1 MNQRMLNGAAKSIER
16 HGQME
21 LSRQLKTRREEQG
34 LSQDEV
40 AKAIF
45 VSRQTISNWETDKT
59 YPDVQSL
66 LLLSQLYD
74 TSIDELVR
82 GDAGRIQQVVER
94 DSRKMRLLSYGMIG
108 FSLLAFLFLLGF
120 SLAWPEPSSFAR
132 MSKGNIAGGVTFI
145 VLYAIGFGMAI
156 AIDRLKKK
164 HDIVTYREIDR
175 FLKGEIGEEPD
186 SEGLGAQAS
195 GSWRCGKAPRWRG
208 DWAASC
214 RIIACPRRMSLL
226 FHV

>member
-132 MSKGNIAGGVTFI
+132 MRMGNIAGGVTFI

-156 AIDRLKKK
+156 AIDRMKKK

-186 SEGLGAQAS
+186 SEGLARKHPALGVVVKLLGGAAI
-195 GSWRCGKAPRWRG
+195 G
-208 DWAASC
+208 
-214 RIIACPRRMSLL
+214 LL
-226 FHV
+226 LAGLLLALGG

>member
-1 MNQRMLNGAAKSIER
+1 MLNGAAKSIER

-66 LLLSQLYD
+66 LLLSQLYN

-82 GDAGRIQQVVER
+82 GDAARIQQVVER

-108 FSLLAFLFLLGF
+108 FSLLAFIFLLGF
-120 SLAWPEPSSFAR
+120 SLAWPEPSGFAR
-132 MSKGNIAGGVTFI
+132 MSKGNIAGAITFI

-175 FLKGEIGEEPD
+175 FLKGEIEEEPD
-186 SEGLGAQAS
+186 LQGLSRKHPTLGVVVELLGGAAI
-195 GSWRCGKAPRWRG
+195 G
-208 DWAASC
+208 
-214 RIIACPRRMSLL
+214 LL
-226 FHV
+226 LAGLLLALGG

>member
-1 MNQRMLNGAAKSIER
+1 
-16 HGQME
+16 ME

-40 AKAIF
+40 AKAIL

-66 LLLSQLYD
+66 LLLSQLYN

-82 GDAGRIQQVVER
+82 GDAARIQQVVER

-120 SLAWPEPSSFAR
+120 SLTWPEPSGFAR

-156 AIDRLKKK
+156 GIDRLKKK
-164 HDIVTYREIDR
+164 HDVITYREIDR
-175 FLKGEIGEEPD
+175 FLKGEVADEPD
-186 SEGLGAQAS
+186 SQGLSRKHPALGVVVKLLGGAAI
-195 GSWRCGKAPRWRG
+195 G
-208 DWAASC
+208 
-214 RIIACPRRMSLL
+214 LL
-226 FHV
+226 LAGLLLALGG

>member
-164 HDIVTYREIDR
+164 KHDIVTYREIDR

-186 SEGLGAQAS
+186 SEGLARKHPALGVVVKLLGGAAI
-195 GSWRCGKAPRWRG
+195 G
-208 DWAASC
+208 
-214 RIIACPRRMSLL
+214 LL
-226 FHV
+226 LAGLLLALGG

>member
-108 FSLLAFLFLLGF
+108 FSLLAFLFLLDF

-186 SEGLGAQAS
+186 SEGLARKHPALGVVVKLLGGAAI
-195 GSWRCGKAPRWRG
+195 G
-208 DWAASC
+208 
-214 RIIACPRRMSLL
+214 LL
-226 FHV
+226 LAGLLLALGG

>member
-40 AKAIF
+40 SKAIF

-186 SEGLGAQAS
+186 SEGLARKHPALGVVVKLLGGAAI
-195 GSWRCGKAPRWRG
+195 G
-208 DWAASC
+208 
-214 RIIACPRRMSLL
+214 LL
-226 FHV
+226 LAGLLLALGG

>member
-1 MNQRMLNGAAKSIER
+1 MDYHFSRRMLNGAAKSIER

-66 LLLSQLYD
+66 LLLSQLYN

-82 GDAGRIQQVVER
+82 GDAARIQQVVER

-120 SLAWPEPSSFAR
+120 SLAWPEPSGFAR
-132 MSKGNIAGGVTFI
+132 MSKGNIAGAITFI

-186 SEGLGAQAS
+186 LQGLSRKHPTLGVVVELLGGAAI
-195 GSWRCGKAPRWRG
+195 G
-208 DWAASC
+208 
-214 RIIACPRRMSLL
+214 LL
-226 FHV
+226 LAGLLLALGG

>member
-186 SEGLGAQAS
+186 SEELARKHPALGVVVKLLGGAAIGL
-195 GSWRCGKAPRWRG
+195 
-208 DWAASC
+208 
-214 RIIACPRRMSLL
+214 LL
-226 FHV
+226 AGLLLALGG

>member
-82 GDAGRIQQVVER
+82 GDAARIQQVVGR

-145 VLYAIGFGMAI
+145 VLYTIGFGMAI

-186 SEGLGAQAS
+186 SEGLARKHPALGVVVKLLGGAAI
-195 GSWRCGKAPRWRG
+195 G
-208 DWAASC
+208 
-214 RIIACPRRMSLL
+214 LL
-226 FHV
+226 LAGLLLALEG

>member
-120 SLAWPEPSSFAR
+120 SLAWPEPCSFAR

-186 SEGLGAQAS
+186 SEGLARKHPALGVVVKLLGGAAI
-195 GSWRCGKAPRWRG
+195 G
-208 DWAASC
+208 
-214 RIIACPRRMSLL
+214 LL
-226 FHV
+226 LAGLLLALGG

>member
-66 LLLSQLYD
+66 LLLSQLHD

-186 SEGLGAQAS
+186 SEGLARKHPALGVVVKLLGGAAI
-195 GSWRCGKAPRWRG
+195 G
-208 DWAASC
+208 
-214 RIIACPRRMSLL
+214 LL
-226 FHV
+226 LAGLLLALGG

>member
-175 FLKGEIGEEPD
+175 FLKGEIGEVPD
-186 SEGLGAQAS
+186 SEGLARKHPALGVVVKLLGGAAI
-195 GSWRCGKAPRWRG
+195 G
-208 DWAASC
+208 
-214 RIIACPRRMSLL
+214 LL
-226 FHV
+226 LAGLLLALGG

>member
-1 MNQRMLNGAAKSIER
+1 M
-16 HGQME
+16 
-21 LSRQLKTRREEQG
+21 
-34 LSQDEV
+34 
-40 AKAIF
+40 
-45 VSRQTISNWETDKT
+45 
-59 YPDVQSL
+59 QSL

-164 HDIVTYREIDR
+164 HDIVTYREIDQ
-175 FLKGEIGEEPD
+175 FLKGEVAAEPD
-186 SEGLGAQAS
+186 AEGLARKHPALGVIVKLLAGAAI
-195 GSWRCGKAPRWRG
+195 G
-208 DWAASC
+208 
-214 RIIACPRRMSLL
+214 LL
-226 FHV
+226 LAGLLLALEG

>member
-1 MNQRMLNGAAKSIER
+1 MNQRMRNGAAKSIER

-186 SEGLGAQAS
+186 SEGLARKHPALGVVVKLLGGAAI
-195 GSWRCGKAPRWRG
+195 G
-208 DWAASC
+208 
-214 RIIACPRRMSLL
+214 LL
-226 FHV
+226 LAGLLLALGG

>member
-175 FLKGEIGEEPD
+175 FLKGGD
-186 SEGLGAQAS
+186 WRRARFGRACAQAS

>member
-145 VLYAIGFGMAI
+145 VLYAIGFGMTI

-186 SEGLGAQAS
+186 SEGLARKHPALGVVVKLLGGAAI
-195 GSWRCGKAPRWRG
+195 G
-208 DWAASC
+208 
-214 RIIACPRRMSLL
+214 LL
-226 FHV
+226 LAGLLLALGG

>member
-175 FLKGEIGEEPD
+175 FLKGEIGKEPD
-186 SEGLGAQAS
+186 SEGLARKHPALGVVVKLLGGAAI
-195 GSWRCGKAPRWRG
+195 G
-208 DWAASC
+208 
-214 RIIACPRRMSLL
+214 LL
-226 FHV
+226 LAGLLLALGG

>member
-1 MNQRMLNGAAKSIER
+1 MLNGAAKSIER

-164 HDIVTYREIDR
+164 HDIVTYREIDH

-186 SEGLGAQAS
+186 SQGLSRKHPALGVVVKLVGGAAI
-195 GSWRCGKAPRWRG
+195 GLLL
-208 DWAASC
+208 AA
-214 RIIACPRRMSLL
+214 LL
-226 FHV
+226 LALGG

>member
-186 SEGLGAQAS
+186 SEGLARTHPALGVVVKLLGGAAI
-195 GSWRCGKAPRWRG
+195 G
-208 DWAASC
+208 
-214 RIIACPRRMSLL
+214 LL
-226 FHV
+226 LAGLLLALGG

>member
-1 MNQRMLNGAAKSIER
+1 MLNGAAKSIER

-45 VSRQTISNWETDKT
+45 VSRQTISNWE
-59 YPDVQSL
+59 
-66 LLLSQLYD
+66 
-74 TSIDELVR
+74 VR
-82 GDAGRIQQVVER
+82 QDLPRRAKSASAKPAVRHLHRRACERGRWEDPAGRRTGFTQDEASVVR
-94 DSRKMRLLSYGMIG
+94 DDRLFFAGLP
-108 FSLLAFLFLLGF
+108 FPARFLAR
-120 SLAWPEPSSFAR
+120 LA
-132 MSKGNIAGGVTFI
+132 GTFQLCPHEQGQYRRRGHI
-145 VLYAIGFGMAI
+145 HRALRHRVRMAI

-186 SEGLGAQAS
+186 SEGLARKHPALGVD
-195 GSWRCGKAPRWRG
+195 GKAPRWRG
-208 DWAASC
+208 DWA
-214 RIIACPRRMSLL
+214 LL
-226 FHV
+226 AGLLLALGG

>member
-120 SLAWPEPSSFAR
+120 SLAWPEPSNFAR

-186 SEGLGAQAS
+186 SEGLARKHPALGVVVKLLGGAAI
-195 GSWRCGKAPRWRG
+195 G
-208 DWAASC
+208 
-214 RIIACPRRMSLL
+214 LL
-226 FHV
+226 LAGLLLALGG

>member
-66 LLLSQLYD
+66 LPLSQLYD
-74 TSIDELVR
+74 TSIDELLR

-186 SEGLGAQAS
+186 SEGLARKHPALGVVVKLLGGAAI
-195 GSWRCGKAPRWRG
+195 G
-208 DWAASC
+208 
-214 RIIACPRRMSLL
+214 LL
-226 FHV
+226 LAGLLLALGG

>member
-1 MNQRMLNGAAKSIER
+1 MLNGAAKSIER

-66 LLLSQLYD
+66 LPLSQLYD
-74 TSIDELVR
+74 TSIDELLR

-186 SEGLGAQAS
+186 SEGLARKHPALGVVVKLLGGAAI
-195 GSWRCGKAPRWRG
+195 G
-208 DWAASC
+208 
-214 RIIACPRRMSLL
+214 LL
-226 FHV
+226 LAGLLLALGG

>member
-186 SEGLGAQAS
+186 SEGLARKHPAFGVVVKLLGGAAI
-195 GSWRCGKAPRWRG
+195 G
-208 DWAASC
+208 
-214 RIIACPRRMSLL
+214 LL
-226 FHV
+226 LAGLLLALGG